1 MSGQRHHS
9 LAGAAPEIAPDAW
22 IAPGAAVIGD
32 VTVGPQSSIWFNV
45 TARGD
50 VAGIRIGAGSNVQDN
65 AVLHVDAGRECII
78 GDRVTIGHG
87 AIVHA
92 CTVAD
97 EVLIGMGAVVLSR
110 ARIGTG
116 CIIAAGAVVP
126 EDAVI
131 EPHTLV
137 MGVPGKPRRSLTPE
151 EHERVLDNAR
161 RYVNLSRIYLAQGA
175 T

>member
-1 MSGQRHHS
+1 MDDTRNLPFKGVTPTV
-9 LAGAAPEIAPDAW
+9 AADAW

-32 VTVGPQSSIWFNV
+32 VTLGPESSIWFNV

-50 VAGIRIGAGSNVQDN
+50 VAAIRIGEGSNVQDN
-65 AVLHVDAGRECII
+65 SVLHVDAGRECII
-78 GDRVTIGHG
+78 GNRVTIGHN
-87 AIVHA
+87 AIIHA
-92 CTVAD
+92 CTVED

-110 ARIGTG
+110 AHIGTG

-137 MGVPGKPRRSLTPE
+137 MGVPGKPKRALMPE
-151 EHERVLDNAR
+151 EHERIVDNAR
-161 RYVNLSRIYLAQGA
+161 RYVALSRIYLADGGS
-175 T
+175 